1 MISAKTTVQ
10 TCAPSSASRLAVA
23 SRPATMAIPH
33 RASSAALSS
42 SRNLTVRSAVATS
55 AGKKAP
61 ELPPIVSPS
70 TGTPNWYACCASA
83 DFFFNDIQNEALAEQ
98 LRELARYYEEQ
109 NREIDFFF
117 VCEPAWLD
125 KFPEGKRVGKP
136 AVALVSTDKT
146 WITFMKLRL
155 DRVLK
160 LDVGAMSME
169 EATKNGGE
177 IPDFG
182 DMKWVLN
189 STGLR
194 SSLTAH
200 RAPRLDAHSRYALR
214 SFARWRAPYTPY
226 SKGWWNVF
234 MRK

>member
-23 SRPATMAIPH
+23 SRPAMAIPH
-33 RASSAALSS
+33 RASSALLSS

-70 TGTPNWYACCASA
+70 SGTPNWYACCASA
-83 DFFFNDIQNEALAEQ
+83 EFFFNDVQNEALAEQ

-125 KFPEGKRVGKP
+125 KFPEAKRVGKP

-160 LDVGAMSME
+160 LDLGEMSMD

-189 STGLR
+189 STDDSR
-194 SSLTAH
+194 SSLIAH

-214 SFARWRAPYTPY
+214 LFARWRAPYTPY

>member
-23 SRPATMAIPH
+23 SRPATMATMAIPH

-98 LRELARYYEEQ
+98 LRELAES
-109 NREIDFFF
+109 
-117 VCEPAWLD
+117 A
-125 KFPEGKRVGKP
+125 K
-136 AVALVSTDKT
+136 A
-146 WITFMKLRL
+146 
-155 DRVLK
+155 
-160 LDVGAMSME
+160 
-169 EATKNGGE
+169 
-177 IPDFG
+177 
-182 DMKWVLN
+182 
-189 STGLR
+189 
-194 SSLTAH
+194 
-200 RAPRLDAHSRYALR
+200 
-214 SFARWRAPYTPY
+214 
-226 SKGWWNVF
+226 
-234 MRK
+234 

>member
-1 MISAKTTVQ
+1 M
-10 TCAPSSASRLAVA
+10 
-23 SRPATMAIPH
+23 
-33 RASSAALSS
+33 
-42 SRNLTVRSAVATS
+42 ATS

-189 STGLR
+189 STGVR
-194 SSLTAH
+194 SRSPLIAH

>member
-1 MISAKTTVQ
+1 MCSVAPAACLVTKNARSRKNVQVALKAFGGAPLRLASPSISA
-10 TCAPSSASRLAVA
+10 SSVA
-23 SRPATMAIPH
+23 AK
-33 RASSAALSS
+33 AA
-42 SRNLTVRSAVATS
+42 
-55 AGKKAP
+55 KKAP
-61 ELPPIVSPS
+61 ELPPIVSP
-70 TGTPNWYACCASA
+70 TEGTPEWYACCASA
-83 DFFFNDIQNEALAEQ
+83 EFFFNDVQNEALAEQ

-117 VCEPAWLD
+117 VCEPAWLE
-125 KFPEGKRVGKP
+125 KFPEGKKVGKP

-160 LDVGAMSME
+160 LDIGAMTID

-182 DMKWVLN
+182 DMKW
-189 STGLR
+189 
-194 SSLTAH
+194 
-200 RAPRLDAHSRYALR
+200 
-214 SFARWRAPYTPY
+214 RAPYSPY
-226 SKGWWNVF
+226 SKGWWEVF